1 MDGED
6 IHMATA
12 REVFKSKSQ
21 PTKEDRRAAKA
32 INFGLI
38 YGISSYGLAKQLR
51 IDNSSAKEY
60 IDRYF
65 KKYEGVRDF
74 MEDTKKQAK
83 KNGFVETMKGRK
95 IYLPNISHSKFQV
108 RSAAERTAI
117 NAPIQGTAA
126 DILKIAMLDISKWMQ
141 NHQDKVKL
149 LMQVH
154 DELVF
159 EIDIDFIDKA
169 SKKIKALMLSLIH
182 ISEPT
187 RQP

>member
-1 MDGED
+1 
-6 IHMATA
+6 MATA

-74 MEDTKKQAK
+74 MEDTKKQACF
-83 KNGFVETMKGRK
+83 FVSSIKSLTPSYFLK
-95 IYLPNISHSKFQV
+95 YLSMYSFAEELSIRSCFARPYEEIPYIKPKLIAFAALLSSLVGCDLDLKTSLAVAMWISSPSIKFCFRV
-108 RSAAERTAI
+108 SSWDKWLI
-117 NAPIQGTAA
+117 
-126 DILKIAMLDISKWMQ
+126 IL
-141 NHQDKVKL
+141 NH
-149 LMQVH
+149 
-154 DELVF
+154 
-159 EIDIDFIDKA
+159 
-169 SKKIKALMLSLIH
+169 
-182 ISEPT
+182 
-187 RQP
+187 

>member
-1 MDGED
+1 MF
-6 IHMATA
+6 I

-65 KKYEGVRDF
+65 KKYKGVRDF
-74 MEDTKKQAK
+74 MESTKKQAK

-95 IYLPNISHSKFQV
+95 IYLPNISHSNFQV
-108 RSAAERTAI
+108 RSAAERTANQGALAQSNSSAI
-117 NAPIQGTAA
+117 SGSIKCQTKIDTIIKIPAPIE
-126 DILKIAMLDISKWMQ
+126 ILFD
-141 NHQDKVKL
+141 
-149 LMQVH
+149 
-154 DELVF
+154 LV
-159 EIDIDFIDKA
+159 ID
-169 SKKIKALMLSLIH
+169 SGL
-182 ISEPT
+182 P
-187 RQP
+187 